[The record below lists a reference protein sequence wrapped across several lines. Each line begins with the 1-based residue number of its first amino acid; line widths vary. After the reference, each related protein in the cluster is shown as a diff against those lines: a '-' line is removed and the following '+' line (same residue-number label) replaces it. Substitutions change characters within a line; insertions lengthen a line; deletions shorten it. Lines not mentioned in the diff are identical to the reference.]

1 VGTSEGNEVKK
12 KWLLAGLAIGL
23 LARPI
28 VVKACRP
35 LHRKV
40 QTKIYNLAFDFIQ
53 NFDANNS

>member
-1 VGTSEGNEVKK
+1 MKK